1 MMAARYSD
9 QEISDFIK
17 ERKPLS
23 VDFWKQITLR
33 NKRGH
38 KERELDVVGEQG
50 SQFRLILRE
59 NTINILDF
67 SIILALCPSDTTQL
81 FRLRRY
87 NGKSHEHTN
96 HIERN
101 TFYDFHIHYAT
112 ERYQDLG
119 SREDSF
125 AEPSDRYASFFEA
138 VDYMINDCGFD
149 LPEESKQPLFEAL
162 NHDV

>member
-1 MMAARYSD
+1 MAARYSD
-9 QEISDFIK
+9 QEITDFIQ
-17 ERKPLS
+17 ERKPLP
-23 VDFWKQITLR
+23 VDFWKQITMR

-38 KERELDVVGEQG
+38 KERELEVTGEQG
-50 SQFRLILRE
+50 NQFRLILRE

-67 SIILALCPSDTTQL
+67 SIILALCPTDTTQL

-112 ERYQDLG
+112 ERYQEHG
-119 SREDSF
+119 AREDSF
-125 AEPSDRYASFFEA
+125 AKPSDRYASFFEA
-138 VDYMINDCGFD
+138 VDCMIEDCGFD
-149 LPEESKQPLFEAL
+149 LPEGSKQPLFEGL